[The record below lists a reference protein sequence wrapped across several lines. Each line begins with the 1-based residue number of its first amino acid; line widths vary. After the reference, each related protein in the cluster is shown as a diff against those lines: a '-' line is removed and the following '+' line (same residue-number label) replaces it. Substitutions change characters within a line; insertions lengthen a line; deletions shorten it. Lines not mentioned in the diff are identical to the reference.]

1 MSPTDTS
8 MYYGKIT
15 ALEFKASLYKWIP
28 SKWRER
34 AIPRLEGNIARLKRD
49 RVFSSLPEVTISSD
63 TEIGKPESS
72 IKVPLQ
78 RVYTGSKPVI
88 SSSLANTP
96 CTTLGIQC
104 LLDLLNT
111 ILGTSYTLR
120 ILSLYRLLEECIR
133 MNYDFGATYAR
144 LRPIWFEN
152 WRAVEEKLRT
162 REAEDLQERQEAIVN
177 DRIVGLYIMPRRVWD
192 LYSNRVVPWWVT
204 HEWPRPISHAWVAE
218 RDRIDVWTPINGY
231 QWPIPIPRDANLDL
245 IRIEMLNLGAEYV
258 WLDVLCLRQKGG
270 RRDDLRAEEWRLDVP
285 TIGAVYRFSGA
296 VVWYLSGLGRPLSV
310 KVGDLDSDQC
320 WFRRAWTLQEIGRN
334 PIVAGDIPDGPL
346 HTERINEDENGILT
360 RFHKQLMSVSRHR
373 LGMFDVLSQMQKRV
387 STNAVDKV
395 AGLAFSLGSQM
406 IPAYYESQSLED
418 AWIALVNAMGAWY
431 RAQLFFL
438 YPKPGNSG
446 KKWRPSWKQVM
457 TEPMPRDYYCSAML
471 YWDEEADEDWCDG
484 CCIEKGIVHGLDV
497 GGVEGVDRSGQLIV
511 ENDDGTAN
519 TFTIIAPHQQPIP
532 EDTYTLLGNNPPAYL
547 HGTRGRFWVVGR
559 RPFAGQMFQ
568 KVSVFVLASSGEVQR
583 LKDLGVATRSRNM
596 PI

>member
-1 MSPTDTS
+1 M
-8 MYYGKIT
+8 
-15 ALEFKASLYKWIP
+15 
-28 SKWRER
+28 
-34 AIPRLEGNIARLKRD
+34 
-49 RVFSSLPEVTISSD
+49 
-63 TEIGKPESS
+63 
-72 IKVPLQ
+72 
-78 RVYTGSKPVI
+78 
-88 SSSLANTP
+88 
-96 CTTLGIQC
+96 
-104 LLDLLNT
+104 
-111 ILGTSYTLR
+111 
-120 ILSLYRLLEECIR
+120 
-133 MNYDFGATYAR
+133 
-144 LRPIWFEN
+144 
-152 WRAVEEKLRT
+152 
-162 REAEDLQERQEAIVN
+162 
-177 DRIVGLYIMPRRVWD
+177 
-192 LYSNRVVPWWVT
+192 
-204 HEWPRPISHAWVAE
+204 
-218 RDRIDVWTPINGY
+218 
-231 QWPIPIPRDANLDL
+231 
-245 IRIEMLNLGAEYV
+245 
-258 WLDVLCLRQKGG
+258 
-270 RRDDLRAEEWRLDVP
+270 
-285 TIGAVYRFSGA
+285 
-296 VVWYLSGLGRPLSV
+296 
-310 KVGDLDSDQC
+310 GDLDSDQC

-387 STNAVDKV
+387 STNAVGKV

-484 CCIEKGIVHGLDV
+484 CCIEKGIVHGLAV
-497 GGVEGVDRSGQLIV
+497 GGAEGVDRSGQLIV

-519 TFTIIAPHQQPIP
+519 TFTVIAPHQQPIP
-532 EDTYTLLGNNPPAYL
+532 EGTYTLLGNNPPTYL

-559 RPFAGQMFQ
+559 RQFAGQMFQ
-568 KVSVFVLASSGEVQR
+568 KVSVFVLASPGEVQR
-583 LKDLGVATRSRNM
+583 LKDLGVAIRSRNM